1 MTLKEAL
8 SNTLIRKSAG
18 AGLMLVIVAA
28 ITLEATSLI
37 QFYFTQKGLRQEAT
51 QRAESE
57 LDATKNEIMDV
68 INQAEAAVRNN
79 VWITRWCLDI
89 PDSLH
94 RVTEL
99 LVKNNPIVVGST
111 VALLPGYNQKHP
123 LYAPYTFRSGEELL
137 RETLATEFYDYPS
150 QEWFQEALKN
160 PDGYWSEPYIDKGG
174 GEILM
179 TTFSLPVKD
188 KKGEIAAVLTADI
201 SLNWLTD
208 VVGDIKVYPKAFSM
222 VLSREGKIVVCP
234 AESLVMKKTAAEVAR
249 TLDDTTT
256 AIAISRAMLEGRDG
270 NMQIKEKGTV
280 NEVFFSPV
288 ERTGWALSIIIPDSD
303 IYGNSKKIGL
313 LVMGLQI
320 LGIIMLILIITF
332 FGKNQLEYQKLSQQ
346 REKMEGEL
354 RIASDIQMSMIP
366 KTFPPFPEREDLD
379 MAAKL
384 SPAKEVGGDL
394 YDYFIS
400 QEHLYFCIGDVSGKG
415 VPASLLMATTRSLFH
430 SVASREKSPAKI
442 VSSINENLSEM
453 NEKNMFVTFFC
464 GVLNLKNGKMV
475 YCNAGHNAPIIL
487 REDIDFLPVVSN
499 LPLGVVEGFEFKE
512 QVIELSYDDALF
524 LYTDGLTEAENI
536 RHELFGEER
545 VAAVLHPRRGAYGHL
560 KAMLSAVNEFVGDA
574 PQSDDLTMVFL
585 HYLGHAENKDR
596 NDRHIVL
603 HNDIK
608 QISRLTDFVEGIAKE
623 KSLDHSLASS
633 LNLALEEAVTNV
645 ILYAYPEGTDGV
657 VDIEAIIKE
666 SRIEF
671 IVKDSGK
678 AFDPT
683 AKPDTDITLGVE
695 QRRIGGLGILMVK
708 NIMDK
713 VEYRRENDYNILSM
727 TKHI

>member
-1 MTLKEAL
+1 MTLKEIL
-8 SNTLIRKSAG
+8 SNSATRKSAG
-18 AGLMLVIVAA
+18 TGLLLIIVAA
-28 ITLEATSLI
+28 LTLEATSLI

-123 LYAPYTFRSGEELL
+123 LYAPYTFRSGGELL
-137 RETLATEFYDYPS
+137 RKTLATEFYDYPT

-174 GEILM
+174 GDILM

-188 KKGEIAAVLTADI
+188 KKGEIAAVVTADI
-201 SLNWLTD
+201 SLNWLTE

-222 VLSREGKIVVCP
+222 VLSRAGRIVVCP
-234 AESLVMKKTAAEVAR
+234 EESLVMKKTAAEVAR

-288 ERTGWALSIIIPDSD
+288 EKTGWALSIIIPESD
-303 IYGNSKKIGL
+303 IYGKSRRIGF
-313 LVMGLQI
+313 LVGFLQL
-320 LGIIMLILIITF
+320 LGIIMLIVIIRSS
-332 FGKNQLEYQKLSQQ
+332 GKNQLEYQKLSRQ

-354 RIASDIQMSMIP
+354 RIASNIQMSMIP
-366 KTFPPFPEREDLD
+366 KSFPPFPDREDIDL
-379 MAAKL
+379 AAKL
-384 SPAKEVGGDL
+384 EPAKEVGGDL
-394 YDYFIS
+394 YDYFIRDD
-400 QEHLYFCIGDVSGKG
+400 ELFFCIGDVSGKG
-415 VPASLLMATTRSLFH
+415 VPASLVMATTRSLFH
-430 SVASREKSPAKI
+430 SVASREHSPAKI
-442 VSSINENLSEM
+442 VASINSNLCEM
-453 NEKNMFVTFFC
+453 NENTMFVTFFC
-464 GVLNLKNGKMV
+464 GVFDLKTGRMV
-475 YCNAGHNAPIIL
+475 YCNAGHNAPMVL
-487 REDIDFLPVVSN
+487 REDIQMLDVEAN
-499 LPLGVVEGFEFKE
+499 LPMGVLEDFVFKE
-512 QVIELSYDDALF
+512 QEIHLQYDDALF

-536 RHELFGEER
+536 QHELFGEER
-545 VAAVLHPRRGAYGHL
+545 AQAVLHRRRGSYEHL
-560 KAMLSAVNEFVGDA
+560 KAMLKAVSEFVGEA
-574 PQSDDLTMVFL
+574 PQSDDLTMLFL
-585 HYLGHAENKDR
+585 HYLGHQDPGKDK
-596 NDRHIVL
+596 HLIL
-603 HNDIK
+603 HNDIQ
-608 QISRLTDFVEGIAKE
+608 QIPQLAEFVETIARE
-623 KSLDHSLASS
+623 KSLEQSLAMS

-645 ILYAYPEGTDGV
+645 ILYAYPEGSDGLV
-657 VDIEAIIKE
+657 EIEAILKE
-666 SRIEF
+666 KRLDF
-671 IVKDSGK
+671 IISDSGV

-683 AKPDTDITLGVE
+683 QKPDTDITLGVQE
-695 QRRIGGLGILMVK
+695 RRIGGLGILMVK
-708 NIMDK
+708 TIMDK
-713 VEYRRENDYNILSM
+713 VEYRRENGKNILSM